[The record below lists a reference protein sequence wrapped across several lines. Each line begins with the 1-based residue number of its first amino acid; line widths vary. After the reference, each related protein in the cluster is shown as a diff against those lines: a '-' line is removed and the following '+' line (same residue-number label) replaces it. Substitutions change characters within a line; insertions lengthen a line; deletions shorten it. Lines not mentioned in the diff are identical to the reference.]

1 MAFSCKST
9 KYLYLP
15 MRIINIVFY
24 YFANILIKTD
34 R

>member
-15 MRIINIVFY
+15 MRIINIVFLLLCKY
-24 YFANILIKTD
+24 TNKN
-34 R
+34 